1 MLFNRRNTS
10 RSQDS
15 PGRRHNGHGVG
26 NGHGHRR
33 NGGHPVPTN
42 ILCQR
47 GPGHELPVAMTPIG
61 QTRTASGGTAAV
73 IACPIC
79 NRRELW
85 ARDYITGKPRR
96 IHVQPA
102 A

>member
-1 MLFNRRNTS
+1 MLFTRRNAS
-10 RSQDS
+10 RSQHRPS
-15 PGRRHNGHGVG
+15 SCHNGHG
-26 NGHGHRR
+26 HHRT
-33 NGGHPVPTN
+33 GGHLETN
-42 ILCQR
+42 VLCRR

-96 IHVQPA
+96 IHVHPA
-102 A
+102 V